1 MPQLCIHNHR
11 NPLCKHTW
19 KVVKMFFSCLFCGKV
34 FQARTSW
41 KEDISHLIHNYVI
54 HQLLKFPYDGY
65 HFTGVW
71 KDVSCSFGERH
82 LAHREERFASVQAG
96 SAQWA
101 VRRPVS
107 RPFQLEWLH
116 GSSPPP
122 LLKMLQYLEVAALSV
137 IPSLRGEA
145 RVLGDNAISFPMAR
159 CHSASSKS
167 WDKLHCSNIV

>member
-96 SAQWA
+96 SATVW
-101 VRRPVS
+101 R
-107 RPFQLEWLH
+107 WLILMVLFFPKTFSDLNNIAIEQTV
-116 GSSPPP
+116 G
-122 LLKMLQYLEVAALSV
+122 KRCVAFLF
-137 IPSLRGEA
+137 L
-145 RVLGDNAISFPMAR
+145 
-159 CHSASSKS
+159 
-167 WDKLHCSNIV
+167 NIKIYCFIQRW